1 MKRQQKSAFG
11 LTSFSTVCVML
22 ALSLGLTTLGTTPF
36 YENAAPSQTEV
47 GQADTVEVAVTD
59 QNLTVPSSLT
69 ADSIA
74 FVVSNEG
81 EQPHGF
87 ALSGPVDKALV
98 NELAPGEQ
106 QVVTTELKAGSYVA
120 YCPLVDGVEAEL
132 DVE

>member
-36 YENAAPSQTEV
+36 YENASPSQTEV

-81 EQPHGF
+81 EQPHVCT
-87 ALSGPVDKALV
+87 LR
-98 NELAPGEQ
+98 
-106 QVVTTELKAGSYVA
+106 AGRQSTRERTCA
-120 YCPLVDGVEAEL
+120 R
-132 DVE
+132 